1 MGPLFALDCWFIERV
16 FTWREGKT
24 MDTGLQGKVAVVT
37 ASSAGLGKA
46 IATAF
51 GREGAQVVM
60 CSRSQERIEAAAA
73 DVRDT
78 GAEVLAL
85 EIDVTNPDDIERLI
99 ASAVEQFGGVDVLVT
114 NAGGP
119 PAGTFD
125 RFDDTAW
132 QTAFDLTLM
141 SAVRLIR
148 RTIPEMRARGG
159 GSIVAMTSSSIKQPI
174 PNLLLSNV
182 MRAGVSALAKTLAD
196 ELTSDNIRVNNL
208 VPGRIATQRIEEL
221 DRANA
226 ERQGVDIETV
236 TKQQLGNIPMGRYGD
251 AEEFASAAVFLASD
265 AASYI
270 TGATLQ
276 VDGGMIRSLW

>member
-1 MGPLFALDCWFIERV
+1 
-16 FTWREGKT
+16 

-51 GREGAQVVM
+51 GREGAKVVM

-73 DVRDT
+73 DVRDQ

-85 EIDVTNPDDIERLI
+85 EIDVTKPEDIDRLI
-99 ASAVEQFGGVDVLVT
+99 SSAAEQFGGVDVLVT

-125 RFDDTAW
+125 RFDDDAW
-132 QTAFDLTLM
+132 QNAFELTLM

-148 RTIPEMRARGG
+148 RTIPEMQKRGG

-182 MRAGVSALAKTLAD
+182 MRAGVAALAKTLAD
-196 ELTSDNIRVNNL
+196 ELTGDNIRVNNL

-226 ERQGVDIETV
+226 ERQGVDVETI
-236 TKQQLGNIPMGRYGD
+236 TRQQLGNIPMGRYGE
-251 AEEFASAAVFLASD
+251 AEEFANAAVFLASD

>member
-1 MGPLFALDCWFIERV
+1 
-16 FTWREGKT
+16 
-24 MDTGLQGKVAVVT
+24 MDTGLKGKVAVVT

-46 IATAF
+46 IAMAF
-51 GREGAQVVM
+51 GGEGVNVVM
-60 CSRSQERIEAAAA
+60 CSRNQERIEAAAA
-73 DVRDT
+73 DVRDQ

-85 EIDVTNPDDIERLI
+85 EVDVTRPEDIDRLI
-99 ASAVEQFGGVDVLVT
+99 ASAVDQFGGIDVLVT

-125 RFDDTAW
+125 RFDDEVW
-132 QTAFDLTLM
+132 QNAFELTLM

-148 RTIPEMRARGG
+148 RTIPEMQKRGG

-182 MRAGVSALAKTLAD
+182 MRSGVAALAKTLAD
-196 ELTSDNIRVNNL
+196 ELTGDNIRINNL
-208 VPGRIATQRIEEL
+208 VPGRIATARIEEL

-236 TKQQLGNIPMGRYGD
+236 TRQQLGNIPMGRYGE
-251 AEEFASAAVFLASD
+251 AEEFANAAVFLASD

>member
-1 MGPLFALDCWFIERV
+1 
-16 FTWREGKT
+16 
-24 MDTGLQGKVAVVT
+24 MDTGLKGKVAVVT

-46 IATAF
+46 VATAF
-51 GREGAQVVM
+51 GREGAHVVM
-60 CSRSQERIEAAAA
+60 CSRSQERIDAAAA

-78 GAEVLAL
+78 GADVLPL
-85 EIDVTNPDDIERLI
+85 EIDVTQSEEIDRLI
-99 ASAVEQFGGVDVLVT
+99 STAAEHFGGVDVLVT

-125 RFDDTAW
+125 RFDDAAW
-132 QTAFDLTLM
+132 QSAFDLTLM
-141 SAVRLIR
+141 SAVRLVR
-148 RTIPEMRARGG
+148 RTIPEMRERDG

-182 MRAGVSALAKTLAD
+182 MRAGVAALAKTLAD
-196 ELTSDNIRVNNL
+196 ELTGDNIRVNTL

-226 ERQGVDIETV
+226 ERQGVDVETV
-236 TKQQLGNIPMGRYGD
+236 TRQQLGNIPMGRYGD
-251 AEEFASAAVFLASD
+251 AGEFANAAVFLASD

>member
-1 MGPLFALDCWFIERV
+1 
-16 FTWREGKT
+16 
-24 MDTGLQGKVAVVT
+24 MDTGLSGKVAVVT
-37 ASSAGLGKA
+37 AASAGLGKA
-46 IATAF
+46 VATAF
-51 GREGAQVVM
+51 GAEGANVVM
-60 CSRSQERIEAAAA
+60 CSRSQERVEAAAA
-73 DVRDT
+73 DVRDR
-78 GAEVLAL
+78 GADVLAL
-85 EIDVTNPDDIERLI
+85 EADVTRPEDIERLFS
-99 ASAVEQFGGVDVLVT
+99 AAVERFGGVDVLVT

-125 RFDDTAW
+125 RFDDDDW
-132 QTAFDLTLM
+132 QRAFELTLM

-148 RTIPEMRARGG
+148 RAIPEMRARGG
-159 GSIVAMTSSSIKQPI
+159 GSIVVMTSSSIKQPI

-182 MRAGVSALAKTLAD
+182 MRAGVAALAKTLAD
-196 ELTSDNIRVNNL
+196 ELAGDNIRVNTL

-226 ERQGVDIETV
+226 ERQGVDVETV
-236 TKQQLGNIPMGRYGD
+236 TRQQLASIPMGRYGD
-251 AEEFASAAVFLASD
+251 PAEFAAGAVFLASD

>member
-1 MGPLFALDCWFIERV
+1 
-16 FTWREGKT
+16 
-24 MDTGLQGKVAVVT
+24 MDTGLQGKTTVVT

-46 IATAF
+46 IAVAL
-51 GREGAQVVM
+51 GREGANVVM

-73 DVRDT
+73 DVRDQ
-78 GAEVLAL
+78 GVEVLPL
-85 EIDVTNPDDIERLI
+85 EVDVTNPDDIERLI
-99 ASAVEQFGGVDVLVT
+99 SSAVDRFGGVDVLVS

-125 RFDDTAW
+125 RFDDAAW
-132 QTAFDLTLM
+132 QHAFELTLM

-148 RTIPEMRARGG
+148 RTIPEMQQRGG
-159 GSIVAMTSSSIKQPI
+159 GSIVVMTSSSIKQPI
-174 PNLLLSNV
+174 PHLLLSNV
-182 MRAGVSALAKTLAD
+182 MRAGVSALAKTLSD
-196 ELTSDNIRVNNL
+196 ELTGDNIRVNNL

-236 TKQQLGNIPMGRYGD
+236 TRQQLGNIPMGRYGD
-251 AEEFASAAVFLASD
+251 AEEFAAGAVFLASD